1 MPAAA
6 ATWREVLNRGH
17 RRLTIALVGLEFMV
31 GIQYLVVTAV
41 MPRVQK
47 EIGGIAFSDR
57 SGIEKRRPPSRT

>member
-57 SGIEKRRPPSRT
+57 